1 MDGGEEEDTRLR
13 DDWFVVRVLETPGMV
28 IDNKKSEIRISR
40 VVNWGVGCLQNHIA

>member
-13 DDWFVVRVLETPGMV
+13 DDWFVVRVLESMV
-28 IDNKKSEIRISR
+28 IDNKKSEMRISR